1 MILLRDRGWKR
12 IFGMFFSCRRLSS
25 FFFFSIFLST
35 DFFLKNCQLYLR
47 MLLSSA
53 LEFVS

>member
-12 IFGMFFSCRRLSS
+12 IFGMFFSCRRSSS
-25 FFFFSIFLST
+25 FFFIFLST

>member
-12 IFGMFFSCRRLSS
+12 IFGMFFSCRRLSFS
-25 FFFFSIFLST
+25 FSIFLST

-53 LEFVS
+53 LELVS